1 VPGDDELA
9 TVCYLCQGQIAPEH
23 AGIDLGLA
31 SKLAMRSVG
40 VATGRDAEAVTA
52 AFLEAGDLGE
62 AAEAVLP
69 DREPSLT
76 VGEVVE
82 TLHEIARSEGVGSQ
96 GRKIDLLAGLLARAT
111 PLEARYL
118 LRLVTGSLRL
128 GIGTPT
134 ILEAL
139 AVVHAGGRKDRPVLE
154 RAYNICCD
162 LGLVAST
169 LVAGGLDAVEAMS
182 VRPGNPVRV
191 MLAQRL
197 SEAVEILAKLGGRC
211 SAEHK
216 YDGMRVQAHRTA
228 DGSIELFTR
237 RQERVSTQFPDVGI
251 CSPPGSA
258 RRRRSSRGRSS
269 PTTPRPAS
277 CARSPRSCSAAASTA
292 SPRPRGTCRSP
303 CSASRS
309 CTPTARTSPA
319 CPTRSVGS
327 GWLPR

>member
-1 VPGDDELA
+1 MDYAVVAEAYRDLEAAGGRLALIDRMAALLGEMPDDELA

-76 VGEVVE
+76 VGEVVQ
-82 TLHEIARSEGVGSQ
+82 TLHEIARSEGIGSQ

-128 GIGTPT
+128 GIGTLT

-139 AVVHAGGRKDRPVLE
+139 AAVHAAGRTDR
-154 RAYNICCD
+154 CW
-162 LGLVAST
+162 S
-169 LVAGGLDAVEAMS
+169 
-182 VRPGNPVRV
+182 
-191 MLAQRL
+191 
-197 SEAVEILAKLGGRC
+197 GR
-211 SAEHK
+211 
-216 YDGMRVQAHRTA
+216 T
-228 DGSIELFTR
+228 
-237 RQERVSTQFPDVGI
+237 
-251 CSPPGSA
+251 
-258 RRRRSSRGRSS
+258 
-269 PTTPRPAS
+269 
-277 CARSPRSCSAAASTA
+277 
-292 SPRPRGTCRSP
+292 
-303 CSASRS
+303 
-309 CTPTARTSPA
+309 TSPA
-319 CPTRSVGS
+319 TSTSTSSPRRSWRAAWIRSRRCRCGWATRFGS
-327 GWLPR
+327 CSRSD